1 MRKIVNVF
9 VLFLVGILVI
19 LPLLFFFISE
29 IGGSPIIDGERLI
42 IHAVF
47 IFSCFAGI
55 ITSADNKQLNI
66 EVFSL
71 KLSGRPKAVIAGI
84 NNGIT
89 TAILTALFFACF
101 PNMLAV
107 IDPTDRLWGVPI
119 RFIFAALPLMFAAQV
134 FLTIRKRSMLPS
146 SLLGLAAGLVI
157 SCGSIAVIVYTF
169 TGAEWTW
176 LTSCGVLWT
185 TMSTHLLVPLV
196 LILIAAALFGLPLF
210 VVLLA
215 ITYTAFSQ
223 GGGYVDVIP
232 LEMYHILTDSSIA
245 AIPLFTIAGCLLAEG
260 SAGKRL
266 MELVRSSVG
275 WIRGGVIIASVLVL
289 AFFTTFTGA
298 SGVTIL
304 ALGPLL
310 SLILT
315 GNGYSEDDAES
326 LITASGSLGIL
337 FPPSLAIIIFGVTNI
352 MTVDIFAVFRGAIIP
367 GLLLTLSMI
376 VIGII
381 RDRSKKRIP
390 FSWSVLG
397 HAFLGSFFELLLP
410 VFIIVFYFSGL
421 FSLLQTAAFTVLYTC
436 ILEIG
441 IRRDFSWEKATTF
454 VLKSI
459 PIAGGV
465 LIIIGAA
472 KGLAYYLIDANVPAI
487 LTDIVQTYI
496 HSKYVFLLL
505 LNILLLF
512 VGCIMDLYSAILVV
526 SPLVLPIAE
535 SFGIHP
541 IHTGVIFL
549 MNLALG
555 FLTPPIGMDLFIASY
570 TFNRPVIK
578 IVKNILPYLGIQC
591 IILLLV
597 TYIPWL
603 TTVLLPS

>member
-1 MRKIVNVF
+1 MKKIINIL
-9 VLFLVGILVI
+9 VLFLVSALIL
-19 LPLLFFFISE
+19 LPIVFFFISE
-29 IGGSPIIDGERLI
+29 IGGIPILDGERLI
-42 IHAVF
+42 IHTVF
-47 IFSCFAGI
+47 VFACFAGV
-55 ITSADNKQLNI
+55 ITSAKDKQLSI
-66 EVFSL
+66 EVFTSRLSPRL
-71 KLSGRPKAVIAGI
+71 KYIVSGM

-89 TAILTALFFACF
+89 VAVLTALFFACF
-101 PNMLAV
+101 PNIFAV
-107 IDPTDRLWGVPI
+107 LDPGDLLWGIPV
-119 RFIFAALPLMFAAQV
+119 RFIFIALPVMFFAQL
-134 FLTIRKRSMLPS
+134 FLNIRKTGLVS
-146 SLLGLAAGLVI
+146 SLIGLAVGLFI
-157 SCGSIAVIVYTF
+157 SCGSIAVILYTF
-169 TGAEWTW
+169 SGIEASF
-176 LTSCGVLWT
+176 LTTCISIWETL
-185 TMSTHLLVPLV
+185 STKLLVPFIIV
-196 LILIAAALFGLPLF
+196 LIAAALLGLPLF
-210 VVLLA
+210 IVLSA
-215 ITYTAFSQ
+215 ITYCAFSQ

-266 MELVRSSVG
+266 MELVRSAVG
-275 WIRGGVIIASVLVL
+275 WIRGGIIIASVLVL

-310 SLILT
+310 SLIMT
-315 GNGYSEDDAES
+315 GNGYSKDDAES

-352 MTVDIFAVFRGAIIP
+352 MTVNIFDLFRGAFLP

-376 VIGII
+376 AIGVI
-381 RDRSKKRIP
+381 RDRSKQRIP
-390 FSWSVLG
+390 FSWPVLRK
-397 HAFLGSFFELLLP
+397 ALIASFFELLLP
-410 VFIIVFYFSGL
+410 VFIILLYFSGL

-436 ILEIG
+436 LLEIV
-441 IRRDFSWEKATTF
+441 IRRDFSWKTAAGF
-454 VLKSI
+454 ILKSI
-459 PIAGGV
+459 PVAGGV

-472 KGLAYYLIDANVPAI
+472 KGLAYYLIDANIPAL

-505 LNILLLF
+505 LNVILIF
-512 VGCIMDLYSAILVV
+512 IGCIMDLYSAILVV
-526 SPLVLPIAE
+526 SPLIMSIAE

-570 TFNRPVIK
+570 TFNKPVIK

-603 TTVLLPS
+603 TTVLLT

>member
-9 VLFLVGILVI
+9 VLFLVGILVL
-19 LPLLFFFISE
+19 LPIVFFFIGE
-29 IGGSPIIDGERLI
+29 IGGIPIMDGERLI

-47 IFSCFAGI
+47 IFACFAGI

-71 KLSGRPKAVIAGI
+71 KLSDRMRFTVNRI

-89 TAILTALFFACF
+89 AAVLTALFFSCF

-107 IDPTDRLWGVPI
+107 IDSSDMLWGIPV
-119 RFIFAALPLMFAAQV
+119 RLIFAVLPLMFFAQL
-134 FLTIRKRSMLPS
+134 FLTLRKKSVILS
-146 SLLGLAAGLVI
+146 SLLGLAAGLFI
-157 SCGSIAVIVYTF
+157 SCGSIAVILYTF
-169 TGAEWTW
+169 WGTELSFFTACA
-176 LTSCGVLWT
+176 SLWE
-185 TMSTHLLVPLV
+185 SISVYLLVPFILL
-196 LILIAAALFGLPLF
+196 LITAMLFGLPLF
-210 VVLLA
+210 VALLA
-215 ITYTAFSQ
+215 ITYAAFSQ

-232 LEMYHILTDSSIA
+232 LEMYHILTDSGIA

-260 SAGKRL
+260 SAGRRL
-266 MELVRSSVG
+266 MELVRGTVG
-275 WIRGGVIIASVLVL
+275 WIRGGVIMASVLVL

-315 GNGYSEDDAES
+315 GSGYSEDDAES

-352 MTVDIFAVFRGAIIP
+352 MTVNIFDLFRGALLP

-376 VIGII
+376 GVGII
-381 RDRSKKRIP
+381 RDRSKKRVP
-390 FSWSVLG
+390 FSWTALRS
-397 HAFLGSFFELLLP
+397 AFCGSFFELLLP
-410 VFIIVFYFSGL
+410 VCIIVLYFSGL

-436 ILEIG
+436 LLEIV
-441 IRRDFSWEKATTF
+441 IRKDFSWKKAAGF
-454 VLKSI
+454 VLQSI
-459 PIAGGV
+459 PVAGGV

-472 KGLAYYLIDANVPAI
+472 KGLAYYLIDANVPTM
-487 LTDIVQTYI
+487 LTDIVQNYI
-496 HSKYVFLLL
+496 HSKYVFLFL
-505 LNILLLF
+505 LNVLLIF

-526 SPLVLPIAE
+526 SPLIMPIAE
-535 SFGIHP
+535 SFDIHP
-541 IHTGVIFL
+541 IHTAVIFL

-570 TFNRPVIK
+570 TFNKPVVK
-578 IVKNILPYLGIQC
+578 IVKRILPYLGVQC
-591 IILLLV
+591 VILLLV

-603 TTVLLPS
+603 TTALLP

>member
-1 MRKIVNVF
+1 
-9 VLFLVGILVI
+9 
-19 LPLLFFFISE
+19 
-29 IGGSPIIDGERLI
+29 
-42 IHAVF
+42 
-47 IFSCFAGI
+47 
-55 ITSADNKQLNI
+55 
-66 EVFSL
+66 
-71 KLSGRPKAVIAGI
+71 
-84 NNGIT
+84 
-89 TAILTALFFACF
+89 
-101 PNMLAV
+101 
-107 IDPTDRLWGVPI
+107 
-119 RFIFAALPLMFAAQV
+119 
-134 FLTIRKRSMLPS
+134 
-146 SLLGLAAGLVI
+146 
-157 SCGSIAVIVYTF
+157 
-169 TGAEWTW
+169 
-176 LTSCGVLWT
+176 
-185 TMSTHLLVPLV
+185 
-196 LILIAAALFGLPLF
+196 
-210 VVLLA
+210 
-215 ITYTAFSQ
+215 
-223 GGGYVDVIP
+223 
-232 LEMYHILTDSSIA
+232 
-245 AIPLFTIAGCLLAEG
+245 
-260 SAGKRL
+260 

-310 SLILT
+310 SQILT

-352 MTVDIFAVFRGAIIP
+352 MTVNIFDLFRGAFLP

-376 VIGII
+376 VIGVV

-390 FSWSVLG
+390 FSWTVLKT
-397 HAFLGSFFELLLP
+397 AFFASFFELLLP
-410 VFIIVFYFSGL
+410 VLIIVFYFSGL
-421 FSLLQTAAFTVLYTC
+421 FSLLQTAAFTVLYTFV
-436 ILEIG
+436 LEIG
-441 IRRDFSWEKATTF
+441 IRRDFSWKTAAAYI
-454 VLKSI
+454 LKSI

-465 LIIIGAA
+465 LIIIGSA

-505 LNILLLF
+505 LNVLLIF

-570 TFNRPVIK
+570 TFNKPVIK

-591 IILLLV
+591 LILLAV

-603 TTVLLPS
+603 TTVLLP

>member
-1 MRKIVNVF
+1 MRKTVNILI
-9 VLFLVGILVI
+9 LFLAGVLSI
-19 LPLLFFFISE
+19 LPIIFWGITE
-29 IGGSPIIDGERLI
+29 IGGMSIMDGERFI

-47 IFSCFAGI
+47 VFACFAGI
-55 ITSADNKQLNI
+55 ITSADHRQLNI
-66 EVFSL
+66 EVFNLRLSESL
-71 KLSGRPKAVIAGI
+71 KSTVGSI
-84 NNGIT
+84 NNGISI
-89 TAILTALFFACF
+89 AVLTALFFACF
-101 PNMLAV
+101 PNILTV
-107 IDPTDRLWGVPI
+107 IDSGDMLWGIPV
-119 RFIFAALPLMFAAQV
+119 RFLFLALPLMFLVQLV
-134 FLTIRKRSMLPS
+134 LQIRENKRLLS
-146 SLLGLAAGLVI
+146 SLLGLSAGLFV
-157 SCGSIAVIVYTF
+157 SCGSLASIAYTVF
-169 TGAEWTW
+169 GAESAA
-176 LTSCGVLWT
+176 LTAGASMWAAV
-185 TMSTHLLVPLV
+185 SAKLLVPF
-196 LILIAAALFGLPLF
+196 ILMFIAAALFGLPLF
-210 VVLLA
+210 IVLLA

-223 GGGYVDVIP
+223 GGGYVDVVP

-245 AIPLFTIAGCLLAEG
+245 AIPLFTVAGCLLAEG

-275 WIRGGVIIASVLVL
+275 WLRGGVIISSVLVL
-289 AFFTTFTGA
+289 TFFTTFTGA

-337 FPPSLAIIIFGVTNI
+337 FPPSMAIIIFGVTNI
-352 MTVDIFAVFRGAIIP
+352 MTIDIFDVFRGAVLP
-367 GLLLTLSMI
+367 GMLLTISMI
-376 VIGII
+376 IIGVV

-390 FSWSVLG
+390 FSWKELKT
-397 HAFLGSFFELLLP
+397 AFCASFFELLLP
-410 VFIIVFYFSGL
+410 VFIIALYFSGL

-436 ILEIG
+436 VLEII
-441 IRRDFSWEKATTF
+441 IRRDFSWKGAAGLI
-454 VLKSI
+454 LKSI

-472 KGLAYYLIDANVPAI
+472 KGLAYYLIDANVPAL

-496 HSKYVFLLL
+496 HSKYVFLFL
-505 LNILLLF
+505 LNILLIF

-526 SPLVLPIAE
+526 SPLVMPIAE

-549 MNLALG
+549 MNMALG

-570 TFNRPVIK
+570 TFNKPVIK

-597 TYIPWL
+597 TYIPWF
-603 TTVLLPS
+603 TTVLLP

>member
-1 MRKIVNVF
+1 MRKTVNLF
-9 VLFLVGILVI
+9 VLLLVGILII
-19 LPLLFFFISE
+19 LPIVFFFISE
-29 IGGSPIIDGERLI
+29 IGGSPILDGERLI

-47 IFSCFAGI
+47 IFACFAGM
-55 ITSADNKQLNI
+55 ITSADNKQLSI
-66 EVFSL
+66 EVFNL
-71 KLSGRPKAVIAGI
+71 KLSDKLKVAVMRI

-89 TAILTALFFACF
+89 AAVLTAIFFACF
-101 PNMLAV
+101 PNILAV
-107 IDPTDRLWGVPI
+107 IDSADLLWGVPV
-119 RFIFAALPLMFAAQV
+119 RFIFCALPLMFFAQL
-134 FLTIRKRSMLPS
+134 FLCLKKKNMLVPPMV
-146 SLLGLAAGLVI
+146 GLITGLFI
-157 SCGSIAVIVYTF
+157 SCGSIATIVYTLL
-169 TGAEWTW
+169 GSDIPL
-176 LTSCGVLWT
+176 LTSCALFWQ
-185 TMSTHLLVPLV
+185 SLSAPLLLPIILV
-196 LILIAAALFGLPLF
+196 LIAAALFGLPLF
-210 VVLLA
+210 IVLLG

-232 LEMYHILTDSSIA
+232 LEMYHILTDTSIA

-260 SAGKRL
+260 SAGRRL
-266 MELVRSSVG
+266 MELVRGSVG
-275 WIRGGVIIASVLVL
+275 WIRGGVIISSVLVL
-289 AFFTTFTGA
+289 TFFTTFTGA

-304 ALGPLL
+304 ALGPLI

-315 GNGYSEDDAES
+315 GNGYSKDDSES

-337 FPPSLAIIIFGVTNI
+337 FPPSMAIIIFGVTNI
-352 MTVDIFAVFRGAIIP
+352 MTVDIFDVFKGAVLP
-367 GLLLTLSMI
+367 GILLTFSMI
-376 VIGII
+376 VIGVI
-381 RDRSKKRIP
+381 RDRSKMRIP
-390 FSWSVLG
+390 FSWAALKT
-397 HAFLGSFFELLLP
+397 AFFGSFFELLLP
-410 VFIIVFYFSGL
+410 VFIIVLYFSGL

-436 ILEIG
+436 VLEVI
-441 IRRDFSWEKATTF
+441 IRRDFSWKQAAAF
-454 VLKSI
+454 ILKSI
-459 PIAGGV
+459 PVAGGV

-496 HSKYVFLLL
+496 HSKYIFLLL
-505 LNILLLF
+505 LNVLLIF

-526 SPLVLPIAE
+526 SPLVMPIAE

-578 IVKNILPYLGIQC
+578 IVKNILPFLGIQS

-603 TTVLLPS
+603 TTVFLQ

>member
-1 MRKIVNVF
+1 MRKTVNIF
-9 VLFLVGILVI
+9 ILFLVGVLIV
-19 LPLLFFFISE
+19 LPMVFFLISE
-29 IGGSPIIDGERLI
+29 IGGIPVLDGERLI
-42 IHAVF
+42 IHIVF
-47 IFSCFAGI
+47 IFACFAGMV
-55 ITSADNKQLNI
+55 TSADNKQLGI
-66 EVFSL
+66 EVFNL
-71 KLSGRPKAVIAGI
+71 KLSAKWKGTVTQV
-84 NNGIT
+84 NNSIT
-89 TAILTALFFACF
+89 TAVLTAVFFACF
-101 PNMLAV
+101 PNILVV
-107 IDPTDRLWGVPI
+107 IEPTDLLWGIPV
-119 RFIFAALPLMFAAQV
+119 RFIFCALPLMFFAQL
-134 FLTIRKRSMLPS
+134 FLCFKKNNKYVS
-146 SLLGLAAGLVI
+146 SLVGLLAGVFI
-157 SCGSIAVIVYTF
+157 SCGSIAVIFYTLLGRDSPF
-169 TGAEWTW
+169 
-176 LTSCGVLWT
+176 LTVSASLWQSFSAPL
-185 TMSTHLLVPLV
+185 MVPLILV
-196 LILIAAALFGLPLF
+196 LIVAALFGLPLF
-210 VVLLA
+210 VVLLG

-232 LEMYHILTDSSIA
+232 LEMYYILTDTSIA

-275 WIRGGVIIASVLVL
+275 WIRGGVVIASVLVL
-289 AFFTTFTGA
+289 TFFTTFTGA

-304 ALGPLL
+304 ALGPLI

-315 GNGYSEDDAES
+315 GNGYSKDDSES

-337 FPPSLAIIIFGVTNI
+337 FPPSMAIIIFGVTNI
-352 MTVDIFAVFRGAIIP
+352 MTIDIFDVFKGAIFP

-376 VIGII
+376 VIGVI

-390 FSWSVLG
+390 FSWTTLKK
-397 HAFLGSFFELLLP
+397 AFFGSFFELLLP
-410 VFIIVFYFSGL
+410 VFIIVLYFSGL

-436 ILEIG
+436 VLEVG
-441 IRRDFSWEKATTF
+441 IRRDFSWKAAAAYI
-454 VLKSI
+454 LKSI

-472 KGLAYYLIDANVPAI
+472 KGLAYYLIDANVPTL

-505 LNILLLF
+505 LNVLLIF

-526 SPLVLPIAE
+526 SPLVMPIAE

-541 IHTGVIFL
+541 IHTSVIFL

-570 TFNRPVIK
+570 AFNKPVIK
-578 IVKNILPYLGIQC
+578 IVKNILPFLGVQS

-603 TTVLLPS
+603 TTALLQ

>member
-1 MRKIVNVF
+1 MRKTVNIF
-9 VLFLVGILVI
+9 VLVLVGILVV
-19 LPLLFFFISE
+19 LPIIFFFISD
-29 IGGSPIIDGERLI
+29 ICGIPVLDGERVV

-47 IFSCFAGI
+47 IFACFAGM
-55 ITSADNKQLNI
+55 ITSADHKQLNI
-66 EVFSL
+66 EVFNL
-71 KLSGRPKAVIAGI
+71 KLSDRLKTVVGQI

-89 TAILTALFFACF
+89 AAVLTAIFFACF
-101 PNMLAV
+101 PNILVV
-107 IDPTDRLWGVPI
+107 IDASDLLWGLPV
-119 RFIFAALPLMFAAQV
+119 RFIFAALPLMFFAQL
-134 FLTIRKRSMLPS
+134 FLCFKKRSSLVS
-146 SLLGLAAGLVI
+146 SLVGLAAGLFI
-157 SCGSIAVIVYTF
+157 SCGSIAVIVYTLLGKDIPFF
-169 TGAEWTW
+169 TACASFWQS
-176 LTSCGVLWT
+176 LSAPL
-185 TMSTHLLVPLV
+185 MVPLV
-196 LILIAAALFGLPLF
+196 LGLIVAGLFGLPLF
-210 VVLLA
+210 IVLLG

-232 LEMYHILTDSSIA
+232 LEMYHILTDTSIA

-266 MELVRSSVG
+266 MELVRNSVG

-289 AFFTTFTGA
+289 TFFTTFTGA

-304 ALGPLL
+304 ALGPLI
-310 SLILT
+310 SVILT
-315 GNGYSEDDAES
+315 GNGYSKDDSES

-337 FPPSLAIIIFGVTNI
+337 FPPSMAIIIFGVTNI
-352 MTVDIFAVFRGAIIP
+352 MTIDIFDVFKGAILP

-376 VIGII
+376 VIGVI
-381 RDRSKKRIP
+381 RDRSKARIP
-390 FSWSVLG
+390 FSWAVLKT
-397 HAFLGSFFELLLP
+397 AFFGSFFELLLP
-410 VFIIVFYFSGL
+410 VFIIVLYFSGL

-436 ILEIG
+436 VLEVV
-441 IRRDFSWEKATTF
+441 IRRDFSWKTAAAF

-459 PIAGGV
+459 PVAGGV

-472 KGLAYYLIDANVPAI
+472 KGLAYYLIDANIPAI

-526 SPLVLPIAE
+526 SPLVMPIAE

-541 IHTGVIFL
+541 IHTAVIFL

-570 TFNRPVIK
+570 TFNKPVVK
-578 IVKNILPYLGIQC
+578 IVKNILPFLGIQS

-603 TTVLLPS
+603 TTALLR

>member
-1 MRKIVNVF
+1 MRKSVNVF

-19 LPLLFFFISE
+19 LPMVFFFISD
-29 IGGSPIIDGERLI
+29 IGGIPVLDGERLV
-42 IHAVF
+42 IHVVF
-47 IFSCFAGI
+47 IFACFAGM
-55 ITSADNKQLNI
+55 ITSADHKQLNI
-66 EVFSL
+66 EVFNL
-71 KLSGRPKAVIAGI
+71 KLSDRLKTAVSQV

-89 TAILTALFFACF
+89 TAVLIAIFFACF
-101 PNMLAV
+101 PNILVV
-107 IDPTDRLWGVPI
+107 IAPSDLLWGVPV
-119 RFIFAALPLMFAAQV
+119 RFIFGALPLMFFAQL
-134 FLTIRKRSMLPS
+134 FLCFKKRGLLVS
-146 SLLGLAAGLVI
+146 SLVGLLGGLFI
-157 SCGSIAVIVYTF
+157 SCGSIAVIFYTF
-169 TGAEWTW
+169 LGKDI
-176 LTSCGVLWT
+176 SFFT
-185 TMSTHLLVPLV
+185 TCASFWQSLSAPLMLPLI

-210 VVLLA
+210 IVLLG

-232 LEMYHILTDSSIA
+232 LEMYHILTDTSIA

-275 WIRGGVIIASVLVL
+275 WIRGGVVIASVLVL
-289 AFFTTFTGA
+289 TFFTTFTGA

-304 ALGPLL
+304 ALGPLI

-315 GNGYSEDDAES
+315 GNGYSKDHAES

-337 FPPSLAIIIFGVTNI
+337 FPPSMAIIIFGVTNI
-352 MTVDIFAVFRGAIIP
+352 MTIDIFDVFKGAILP
-367 GLLLTLSMI
+367 GVLLTLSMI
-376 VIGII
+376 VIGVI
-381 RDRSKKRIP
+381 RDRSKTRVP
-390 FSWSVLG
+390 FSWAILKT
-397 HAFLGSFFELLLP
+397 AFFGSFFELLLP
-410 VFIIVFYFSGL
+410 AFIIILYFSGL

-436 ILEIG
+436 VLEVI
-441 IRRDFSWEKATTF
+441 IRRDFSWKTAAVF
-454 VLKSI
+454 ILKSI
-459 PIAGGV
+459 PVAGGV

-505 LNILLLF
+505 LNVLLIF

-526 SPLVLPIAE
+526 SPLIMPIAE

-541 IHTGVIFL
+541 IHTSVIFL

-570 TFNRPVIK
+570 TFNKPVIK
-578 IVKNILPYLGIQC
+578 IVKNILSFLGIQS

-603 TTVLLPS
+603 TTALLR

>member
-1 MRKIVNVF
+1 MRKTVNILI
-9 VLFLVGILVI
+9 LFLAGVLSI
-19 LPLLFFFISE
+19 LPIIFWGITE
-29 IGGSPIIDGERLI
+29 IGGMSIMDGERFI

-47 IFSCFAGI
+47 VFACFAGI
-55 ITSADNKQLNI
+55 ITSADHRQLNI
-66 EVFSL
+66 EVFNLRLSESL
-71 KLSGRPKAVIAGI
+71 KSTVGSI
-84 NNGIT
+84 NNGISI
-89 TAILTALFFACF
+89 AVLTALFFACF
-101 PNMLAV
+101 PNILTV
-107 IDPTDRLWGVPI
+107 IDSGDILWGIPV
-119 RFIFAALPLMFAAQV
+119 RFLFLALPLMFLAQLV
-134 FLTIRKRSMLPS
+134 LQIRENKRLLS
-146 SLLGLAAGLVI
+146 SLLGLSAGLFV
-157 SCGSIAVIVYTF
+157 SCGSLASIAYTVF
-169 TGAEWTW
+169 GAEAAA
-176 LTSCGVLWT
+176 LTAGASIWAAV
-185 TMSTHLLVPLV
+185 SAKLLVPFI
-196 LILIAAALFGLPLF
+196 LIFIAAALFGLPLF
-210 VVLLA
+210 IVLLA

-223 GGGYVDVIP
+223 GGGYVDVVP

-245 AIPLFTIAGCLLAEG
+245 AIPLFTVAGCLLAEG

-275 WIRGGVIIASVLVL
+275 WLRGGVIISSVLVL
-289 AFFTTFTGA
+289 TFFTTFTGA

-315 GNGYSEDDAES
+315 GNGYLEDDAES

-337 FPPSLAIIIFGVTNI
+337 FPPSMAIIIFGVTNI
-352 MTVDIFAVFRGAIIP
+352 MTIDIFDVFRGAVLP
-367 GLLLTLSMI
+367 GMLLTISMI
-376 VIGII
+376 IIGVV

-390 FSWSVLG
+390 FSWKELKT
-397 HAFLGSFFELLLP
+397 AFCASFFELLLP
-410 VFIIVFYFSGL
+410 VFIIALYFSGL

-436 ILEIG
+436 VLEII
-441 IRRDFSWEKATTF
+441 IRRDFSWKGAAGLI
-454 VLKSI
+454 LKSI

-472 KGLAYYLIDANVPAI
+472 KGLAYYLIDANVPAL

-496 HSKYVFLLL
+496 HSKYVFLFL
-505 LNILLLF
+505 LNILLIF

-526 SPLVLPIAE
+526 SPLVMPIAE

-549 MNLALG
+549 MNMALG

-570 TFNRPVIK
+570 TFNKPVIK

-597 TYIPWL
+597 TYIPWF
-603 TTVLLPS
+603 TTVLLP

>member
-1 MRKIVNVF
+1 
-9 VLFLVGILVI
+9 
-19 LPLLFFFISE
+19 
-29 IGGSPIIDGERLI
+29 
-42 IHAVF
+42 
-47 IFSCFAGI
+47 
-55 ITSADNKQLNI
+55 
-66 EVFSL
+66 
-71 KLSGRPKAVIAGI
+71 
-84 NNGIT
+84 
-89 TAILTALFFACF
+89 
-101 PNMLAV
+101 
-107 IDPTDRLWGVPI
+107 
-119 RFIFAALPLMFAAQV
+119 
-134 FLTIRKRSMLPS
+134 
-146 SLLGLAAGLVI
+146 
-157 SCGSIAVIVYTF
+157 
-169 TGAEWTW
+169 
-176 LTSCGVLWT
+176 
-185 TMSTHLLVPLV
+185 MSTHLLVPLV

-304 ALGPLL
+304 ALGPLF

-421 FSLLQTAAFTVLYTC
+421 FSLLQTAAFTVLYTY
-436 ILEIG
+436 ILEIS

>member
-1 MRKIVNVF
+1 MRKTVNIF
-9 VLFLVGILVI
+9 ILFLVGVLIV
-19 LPLLFFFISE
+19 LPMVFFLISE
-29 IGGSPIIDGERLI
+29 IGGIPVLDGERLI
-42 IHAVF
+42 IHIVF
-47 IFSCFAGI
+47 IFACFAGMV
-55 ITSADNKQLNI
+55 TSADNKQLGI
-66 EVFSL
+66 EVFNL
-71 KLSGRPKAVIAGI
+71 KLSAKLKGAVTQV

-89 TAILTALFFACF
+89 TAVLTAVFFACF
-101 PNMLAV
+101 PNILVV
-107 IDPTDRLWGVPI
+107 IEPTDLLWGIPV
-119 RFIFAALPLMFAAQV
+119 RFIFCALPLMFFAQL
-134 FLTIRKRSMLPS
+134 FLCFKKNNKYVS
-146 SLLGLAAGLVI
+146 SLVGLIAGLFI
-157 SCGSIAVIVYTF
+157 SCGSIAVIFYTLLGRESLF
-169 TGAEWTW
+169 
-176 LTSCGVLWT
+176 LTVSASLWQSFSAPL
-185 TMSTHLLVPLV
+185 MAPLILV
-196 LILIAAALFGLPLF
+196 LIVAALFGLPLF
-210 VVLLA
+210 VVLLG

-232 LEMYHILTDSSIA
+232 LEMYYILTDTSIA

-275 WIRGGVIIASVLVL
+275 WIRGGVVIASVLVL
-289 AFFTTFTGA
+289 TFFTTFTGA

-304 ALGPLL
+304 ALGPLI

-315 GNGYSEDDAES
+315 GNGYSKDDSES

-337 FPPSLAIIIFGVTNI
+337 FPPSMAIIIFGVTNI
-352 MTVDIFAVFRGAIIP
+352 MTIDIFDVFKGAIFP

-376 VIGII
+376 VIGVI
-381 RDRSKKRIP
+381 RDRSKIRIP
-390 FSWSVLG
+390 FSWTTLKK
-397 HAFLGSFFELLLP
+397 AFFGSFFELLLP
-410 VFIIVFYFSGL
+410 VFIIFLYFSGL

-436 ILEIG
+436 VLEVG
-441 IRRDFSWEKATTF
+441 IRRDFSWKAAAAYI
-454 VLKSI
+454 LKSI

-472 KGLAYYLIDANVPAI
+472 KGLAYYLIDANVPTL

-505 LNILLLF
+505 LNVLLIF

-526 SPLVLPIAE
+526 SPLVMPIAE

-541 IHTGVIFL
+541 IHTSVIFL

-570 TFNRPVIK
+570 AFNKPVIK
-578 IVKNILPYLGIQC
+578 IVKNILPFLGVQS

-603 TTVLLPS
+603 TTALLQ

>member
-1 MRKIVNVF
+1 MRKTVNVF
-9 VLFLVGILVI
+9 VLFLVGILII
-19 LPLLFFFISE
+19 LPIVFFLISD
-29 IGGSPIIDGERLI
+29 IGGIPVLDGERLI

-47 IFSCFAGI
+47 IFACFAGM
-55 ITSADNKQLNI
+55 ITSADNKQLSI
-66 EVFSL
+66 EVFNL
-71 KLSGRPKAVIAGI
+71 KLSARVKNIVSQT

-89 TAILTALFFACF
+89 AAVLTAIFFACF
-101 PNMLAV
+101 PNILVV
-107 IDPTDRLWGVPI
+107 IDPADLLWGVPV
-119 RFIFAALPLMFAAQV
+119 RFIFGALPLMFFAQL
-134 FLTIRKRSMLPS
+134 FLCFKKRGMLVS
-146 SLLGLAAGLVI
+146 SLVGLAAGLFI
-157 SCGSIAVIVYTF
+157 SCGSIAVIVYALLEKDIPFFTTF
-169 TGAEWTW
+169 ASSWQS
-176 LTSCGVLWT
+176 LSA
-185 TMSTHLLVPLV
+185 LLMLP
-196 LILIAAALFGLPLF
+196 LILILIVAALFGLPLF
-210 VVLLA
+210 TVLLG

-232 LEMYHILTDSSIA
+232 LEMYHILTDTSIA

-275 WIRGGVIIASVLVL
+275 WIRGGVVIASVLVL
-289 AFFTTFTGA
+289 TFFTTFTGA

-304 ALGPLL
+304 ALGPLI

-315 GNGYSEDDAES
+315 GNGYSKDHAES

-337 FPPSLAIIIFGVTNI
+337 FPPSMAIIIFGVTNI
-352 MTVDIFAVFRGAIIP
+352 MTIDIFDVFKGAIFP

-376 VIGII
+376 VIGVI
-381 RDRSKKRIP
+381 RDRSKTRIP
-390 FSWSVLG
+390 FSWTVLKA
-397 HAFLGSFFELLLP
+397 AFFGSFFELLLP
-410 VFIIVFYFSGL
+410 VFIIVLYFSGL

-436 ILEIG
+436 VLEVM
-441 IRRDFSWEKATTF
+441 IRRDFSWKTAAAF
-454 VLKSI
+454 ILKSI
-459 PIAGGV
+459 PVAGGV

-472 KGLAYYLIDANVPAI
+472 KGLAYYLIDANIPAI

-505 LNILLLF
+505 LNVLLIF

-526 SPLVLPIAE
+526 SPLVMPIAE

-541 IHTGVIFL
+541 IHTSVIFL

-570 TFNRPVIK
+570 TFNKPVVK
-578 IVKNILPYLGIQC
+578 IVKNILPYLGIQS

-603 TTVLLPS
+603 TIALLR

>member
-1 MRKIVNVF
+1 MRKTIN
-9 VLFLVGILVI
+9 LFILLLVGILIV
-19 LPLLFFFISE
+19 LPMVFFFISE
-29 IGGSPIIDGERLI
+29 IGGIPVMDGERLI
-42 IHAVF
+42 IHIVF
-47 IFSCFAGI
+47 IFACFAGI
-55 ITSADNKQLNI
+55 VTSADNKQLGI
-66 EVFSL
+66 EVFNL
-71 KLSGRPKAVIAGI
+71 KLSVKVKGAVMQI

-89 TAILTALFFACF
+89 AAILTAVFFACF
-101 PNMLAV
+101 PNILVV
-107 IDPTDRLWGVPI
+107 IESTDLLWGIPI
-119 RFIFAALPLMFAAQV
+119 RFIFCALPLMFFAQL
-134 FLTIRKRSMLPS
+134 FLCLKKNNTLVS
-146 SLLGLAAGLVI
+146 SSIGLIVGLFI
-157 SCGSIAVIVYTF
+157 SCGSIAVIVYT
-169 TGAEWTW
+169 
-176 LTSCGVLWT
+176 
-185 TMSTHLLVPLV
+185 LLGRDSPFLAAWALFWQSLSVPLMFPLILV
-196 LILIAAALFGLPLF
+196 LIVAGLFGLPLF
-210 VVLLA
+210 IVLLG

-232 LEMYHILTDSSIA
+232 LEMYHILTDTSIA

-260 SAGKRL
+260 SAGRRL
-266 MELVRSSVG
+266 MELVRGSVG

-289 AFFTTFTGA
+289 TFFTTFTGA

-304 ALGPLL
+304 ALGPLI

-315 GNGYSEDDAES
+315 GNGYSKDDSES

-337 FPPSLAIIIFGVTNI
+337 FPPSMAIIIFGVTNI
-352 MTVDIFAVFRGAIIP
+352 MTIDIFDVFKGAIFP

-376 VIGII
+376 VIGVI
-381 RDRSKKRIP
+381 RDRSKIRIP
-390 FSWSVLG
+390 FSWTTLKK
-397 HAFLGSFFELLLP
+397 AFFGSFFELLLP
-410 VFIIVFYFSGL
+410 VFIIFLYFSGL

-436 ILEIG
+436 VLEVG
-441 IRRDFSWEKATTF
+441 IRRDFSWKAAAAYI
-454 VLKSI
+454 LKSI

-472 KGLAYYLIDANVPAI
+472 KGLAYYLIDANVPTL

-505 LNILLLF
+505 LNVLLIF

-526 SPLVLPIAE
+526 SPLVMPIAE

-541 IHTGVIFL
+541 IHTSVIFL

-570 TFNRPVIK
+570 AFNKPVIK
-578 IVKNILPYLGIQC
+578 IVKNILPFLGVQS

-603 TTVLLPS
+603 TTALLQ

>member
-1 MRKIVNVF
+1 MRKTVNILI
-9 VLFLVGILVI
+9 LFLAGVLSI
-19 LPLLFFFISE
+19 LPIIFWGITE
-29 IGGSPIIDGERLI
+29 IGGMSIMDGERFI

-47 IFSCFAGI
+47 VFACFAGI
-55 ITSADNKQLNI
+55 ITSADHRQLNI
-66 EVFSL
+66 EVFNLRLSESL
-71 KLSGRPKAVIAGI
+71 KSTVGSI
-84 NNGIT
+84 NNGISI
-89 TAILTALFFACF
+89 AVLTALFFACF
-101 PNMLAV
+101 PNILTV
-107 IDPTDRLWGVPI
+107 IDSGDILWGIPV
-119 RFIFAALPLMFAAQV
+119 RFLFLALPLMFLAQLV
-134 FLTIRKRSMLPS
+134 LQIRESKRLLS
-146 SLLGLAAGLVI
+146 SLLGLSAGLFV
-157 SCGSIAVIVYTF
+157 SCGSLASIAYTVF
-169 TGAEWTW
+169 GAESAA
-176 LTSCGVLWT
+176 LTAGASIWAAV
-185 TMSTHLLVPLV
+185 SAKLLVPFIV
-196 LILIAAALFGLPLF
+196 MFIAAALFGLPLF
-210 VVLLA
+210 IVLLA

-223 GGGYVDVIP
+223 GGGYVDVVP

-245 AIPLFTIAGCLLAEG
+245 AIPLFTVAGCLLAEG

-289 AFFTTFTGA
+289 TFFTTFTGA

-315 GNGYSEDDAES
+315 GNGYSEDDAEA

-337 FPPSLAIIIFGVTNI
+337 FPPSMAIIIFGVTNI
-352 MTVDIFAVFRGAIIP
+352 MTIDIFDVFRGAVLP
-367 GLLLTLSMI
+367 GMLLTISMI
-376 VIGII
+376 IIGIV

-390 FSWSVLG
+390 FSWKELKT
-397 HAFLGSFFELLLP
+397 AFCASFFELLLP
-410 VFIIVFYFSGL
+410 VFIIALYFSGL

-436 ILEIG
+436 VLEII
-441 IRRDFSWEKATTF
+441 IRRDFSWKGAAGLI
-454 VLKSI
+454 LKSI

-472 KGLAYYLIDANVPAI
+472 KGLAYYLIDANVPAL

-496 HSKYVFLLL
+496 HSKYVFLFL
-505 LNILLLF
+505 LNILLIF

-526 SPLVLPIAE
+526 SPLVMPIAE

-549 MNLALG
+549 MNMALG

-570 TFNRPVIK
+570 TFNKPVIK

-597 TYIPWL
+597 TYIPWF
-603 TTVLLPS
+603 TTVLLP

>member
-1 MRKIVNVF
+1 MRKTVNILI
-9 VLFLVGILVI
+9 LFLAGVLSI
-19 LPLLFFFISE
+19 LPIIFWGITE
-29 IGGSPIIDGERLI
+29 IGGISIMDGERFI

-47 IFSCFAGI
+47 VFACFAGI
-55 ITSADNKQLNI
+55 ITSADHRQLNI
-66 EVFSL
+66 EVFNLRLSESL
-71 KLSGRPKAVIAGI
+71 KSTVGSI
-84 NNGIT
+84 NNGISI
-89 TAILTALFFACF
+89 AVLTALFFACF
-101 PNMLAV
+101 PNILTV
-107 IDPTDRLWGVPI
+107 IDSGDILWGIPV
-119 RFIFAALPLMFAAQV
+119 RFLFLALPLMFLAQLV
-134 FLTIRKRSMLPS
+134 LQIRENKRLLS
-146 SLLGLAAGLVI
+146 SLLGLSAGLFV
-157 SCGSIAVIVYTF
+157 SCGSLASIAYTVF
-169 TGAEWTW
+169 GAESAA
-176 LTSCGVLWT
+176 LTAGASIWAAV
-185 TMSTHLLVPLV
+185 SAKLLVPF
-196 LILIAAALFGLPLF
+196 ILMFIAAALFGLPLF
-210 VVLLA
+210 IVLLA

-223 GGGYVDVIP
+223 GGGYVDVVP

-245 AIPLFTIAGCLLAEG
+245 AIPLFTVAGCLLAEG

-275 WIRGGVIIASVLVL
+275 WLRGGVIISSVLVL
-289 AFFTTFTGA
+289 TFFTTFTGA

-337 FPPSLAIIIFGVTNI
+337 FPPSMAIIIFGVTNI
-352 MTVDIFAVFRGAIIP
+352 MTIDIFDVFRGAVLP
-367 GLLLTLSMI
+367 GMLLTISMI
-376 VIGII
+376 IIGVV

-390 FSWSVLG
+390 FSWKELKT
-397 HAFLGSFFELLLP
+397 AFCASFFELLLP
-410 VFIIVFYFSGL
+410 VFIIALYFSGL

-436 ILEIG
+436 VLEII
-441 IRRDFSWEKATTF
+441 IRRDFSWKGAAGLI
-454 VLKSI
+454 LKSI

-472 KGLAYYLIDANVPAI
+472 KGLAYYLIDANVPAL

-496 HSKYVFLLL
+496 HSKYVFLFL
-505 LNILLLF
+505 LNILLIF

-526 SPLVLPIAE
+526 SPLVMPIAE

-549 MNLALG
+549 MNMALG

-570 TFNRPVIK
+570 TFNKPVIK

-597 TYIPWL
+597 TYIPWF
-603 TTVLLPS
+603 TTVLLP

>member
-1 MRKIVNVF
+1 MRKTVNLF
-9 VLFLVGILVI
+9 VLLLVGILII
-19 LPLLFFFISE
+19 LPIVFFFISE
-29 IGGSPIIDGERLI
+29 IGGAPILDGERLI

-47 IFSCFAGI
+47 IFACFAGM
-55 ITSADNKQLNI
+55 ITSADNKQLSI
-66 EVFSL
+66 EVFNL
-71 KLSGRPKAVIAGI
+71 KLSDKLKVAVMRI

-89 TAILTALFFACF
+89 AAVLTAIFFACF
-101 PNMLAV
+101 PNILAV
-107 IDPTDRLWGVPI
+107 IDSADLLWGVPV
-119 RFIFAALPLMFAAQV
+119 RFIFCALPLMFFAQL
-134 FLTIRKRSMLPS
+134 FLCLKKKNMLVSSMV
-146 SLLGLAAGLVI
+146 GLITGLFI
-157 SCGSIAVIVYTF
+157 SCGSIATIVYTLL
-169 TGAEWTW
+169 GSDIPL
-176 LTSCGVLWT
+176 LTSCVLFWQ
-185 TMSTHLLVPLV
+185 SLSAPLLLPIILV
-196 LILIAAALFGLPLF
+196 LIAAALFSLPLF
-210 VVLLA
+210 IVLLG

-232 LEMYHILTDSSIA
+232 LEMYHILTDTSIA

-260 SAGKRL
+260 SAGRRL
-266 MELVRSSVG
+266 MELVRGSVG
-275 WIRGGVIIASVLVL
+275 WIRGGVIISSVLVL
-289 AFFTTFTGA
+289 TFFTTFTGA

-304 ALGPLL
+304 ALGPLI

-315 GNGYSEDDAES
+315 GNGYSKDDSES

-337 FPPSLAIIIFGVTNI
+337 FPPSMAIIIFGVTNI
-352 MTVDIFAVFRGAIIP
+352 MTVDIFDVFKGAVLP
-367 GLLLTLSMI
+367 GILLTFSMI
-376 VIGII
+376 VIGVI
-381 RDRSKKRIP
+381 RDRSKMRIP
-390 FSWSVLG
+390 FSWAALKT
-397 HAFLGSFFELLLP
+397 AFFGSFFELLLP
-410 VFIIVFYFSGL
+410 VFIIVLYFSGL

-436 ILEIG
+436 VLEVI
-441 IRRDFSWEKATTF
+441 IRRDFSWKQAAAF
-454 VLKSI
+454 ILKSI
-459 PIAGGV
+459 PVAGGV

-505 LNILLLF
+505 LNVLLIF

-526 SPLVLPIAE
+526 SPLVMPIAE

-570 TFNRPVIK
+570 TFNKPVIK
-578 IVKNILPYLGIQC
+578 IVKNILPFLGIQS

-603 TTVLLPS
+603 TTVFLQ

>member
-1 MRKIVNVF
+1 MRKF
-9 VLFLVGILVI
+9 AHILVLLLTGALII
-19 LPLLFFFISE
+19 LPMAFFFIRE
-29 IGGSPIIDGERLI
+29 IGGIPILDEDRII

-47 IFSCFAGI
+47 VFACFAGM
-55 ITSADNKQLNI
+55 ITSAENKQLSI
-66 EVFSL
+66 EAITHRL
-71 KLSGRPKAVIAGI
+71 PSGIQTVIRHVNGGIAVAV
-84 NNGIT
+84 
-89 TAILTALFFACF
+89 LTALFFACF
-101 PNMLAV
+101 PNMFAV
-107 IDPTDRLWGVPI
+107 IDAADAVWGIPV
-119 RFIFAALPLMFAAQV
+119 RAIFSALPLMFFGQL
-134 FLTIRKRSMLPS
+134 FLNLRKTRFSIA
-146 SLLGLAAGLVI
+146 SLFGVAAGLFI
-157 SCGSIAVIVYTF
+157 SSGSIAVILYTF
-169 TGAEWTW
+169 FGKEYAF
-176 LTSCGVLWT
+176 LTACAALWESASS
-185 TMSTHLLVPLV
+185 MLIVPLITV
-196 LILIAAALFGLPLF
+196 LIVCALCGLPLF
-210 VVLLA
+210 IVLLA
-215 ITYTAFSQ
+215 ISYVAFSQ

-266 MELVRSSVG
+266 MELVRSTVG
-275 WIRGGVIIASVLVL
+275 WIRGGVVIATVLVL

-298 SGVTIL
+298 SGITIL

-315 GNGYSEDDAES
+315 GNGYSEDNAES

-352 MTVDIFAVFRGAIIP
+352 MTINIFDLFRGAFLP
-367 GLLLTLSMI
+367 GLLLTLSM
-376 VIGII
+376 VSIGVF

-390 FSWSVLG
+390 FSWPVLRQ
-397 HAFLGSFFELLLP
+397 AFTGSIFELLLP
-410 VFIIVFYFSGL
+410 VAIIILYFFGF

-436 ILEIG
+436 VLEIF
-441 IRRDFSWEKATTF
+441 IRRDFTVKTAALF

-459 PIAGGV
+459 PVAGGV
-465 LIIIGAA
+465 LIIISAA
-472 KGLAYYLIDANVPAI
+472 KGLAYYLIDANVPAV

-526 SPLVLPIAE
+526 SPLVMPIAE
-535 SFGIHP
+535 AFGIHP
-541 IHTGVIFL
+541 IHTSVIFL

-570 TFNRPVIK
+570 TFNKPVVD
-578 IVKNILPYLGIQC
+578 IVKKIMPYLGIQF

-603 TTVLLPS
+603 TTVLLP

>member
-1 MRKIVNVF
+1 MRKTVNIF
-9 VLFLVGILVI
+9 VLFLVGILVV
-19 LPLLFFFISE
+19 LPIIFFFISDV
-29 IGGSPIIDGERLI
+29 GGIPVLDGERLV
-42 IHAVF
+42 IHTVF
-47 IFSCFAGI
+47 IFACFAGM
-55 ITSADNKQLNI
+55 ITSADHKQLNI
-66 EVFSL
+66 EVFNL
-71 KLSGRPKAVIAGI
+71 KLSDRLKTIVSQI

-89 TAILTALFFACF
+89 AAVLTAIFFACF
-101 PNMLAV
+101 PNILVV
-107 IDPTDRLWGVPI
+107 IDASDLLWGLPV
-119 RFIFAALPLMFAAQV
+119 RFIFGALPLMFFAQL
-134 FLTIRKRSMLPS
+134 FLCFKKRGSLVS
-146 SLLGLAAGLVI
+146 SLVGLAAGLFI
-157 SCGSIAVIVYTF
+157 SCGSIAVIVYTLLEKDIPFF
-169 TGAEWTW
+169 TACASFWQS
-176 LTSCGVLWT
+176 LSA
-185 TMSTHLLVPLV
+185 PLMLP
-196 LILIAAALFGLPLF
+196 LILGLIAAALFGLPLF
-210 VVLLA
+210 IVLLG

-232 LEMYHILTDSSIA
+232 LEMYHILTDTSIA

-266 MELVRSSVG
+266 MELVRNSVG
-275 WIRGGVIIASVLVL
+275 WIRGGVVIASVLVL
-289 AFFTTFTGA
+289 TFFTTFTGA

-304 ALGPLL
+304 ALGPLI
-310 SLILT
+310 SVILT
-315 GNGYSEDDAES
+315 GNGYSKDDSES

-337 FPPSLAIIIFGVTNI
+337 FPPSMAIIIFGVTNI
-352 MTVDIFAVFRGAIIP
+352 MTIDIFDVFKGAIFP

-376 VIGII
+376 VIGVI
-381 RDRSKKRIP
+381 RDRSKARIP
-390 FSWSVLG
+390 FSWAVLKT
-397 HAFLGSFFELLLP
+397 AFFGSFFELLLP
-410 VFIIVFYFSGL
+410 VFIIVLYFSGL

-436 ILEIG
+436 VLEVV
-441 IRRDFSWEKATTF
+441 IRRDFSWKTAAAF

-459 PIAGGV
+459 PVAGGV

-472 KGLAYYLIDANVPAI
+472 KGLAYYLIDANIPAI

-526 SPLVLPIAE
+526 SPLIMPIAE

-541 IHTGVIFL
+541 IHTAVIFL

-570 TFNRPVIK
+570 TFNKSVVK
-578 IVKNILPYLGIQC
+578 IVKNILPFLGIQS

-603 TTVLLPS
+603 TTALLR

>member
-1 MRKIVNVF
+1 MRKTVNILI
-9 VLFLVGILVI
+9 LFLAGILSI
-19 LPLLFFFISE
+19 LPIIFWGITE
-29 IGGSPIIDGERLI
+29 IGGMSIMDGERFI

-47 IFSCFAGI
+47 VFACFAGI
-55 ITSADNKQLNI
+55 ITSADHRQLNI
-66 EVFSL
+66 EVFNLRLSESL
-71 KLSGRPKAVIAGI
+71 KSTVGSI
-84 NNGIT
+84 NNGISI
-89 TAILTALFFACF
+89 AVLTALFFACF
-101 PNMLAV
+101 PNILTV
-107 IDPTDRLWGVPI
+107 IDSGDILWGIPV
-119 RFIFAALPLMFAAQV
+119 RFLFLALPLMFLAQLV
-134 FLTIRKRSMLPS
+134 LQIRESKRLLS
-146 SLLGLAAGLVI
+146 SLLGLSAGLFV
-157 SCGSIAVIVYTF
+157 SCGSLASIAYTVF
-169 TGAEWTW
+169 GAESAA
-176 LTSCGVLWT
+176 LTAGASIWAAV
-185 TMSTHLLVPLV
+185 SAKLLVPFV
-196 LILIAAALFGLPLF
+196 LAFIAAALFGLPLF
-210 VVLLA
+210 IVLLA

-223 GGGYVDVIP
+223 GGGYVDVVP

-245 AIPLFTIAGCLLAEG
+245 AIPLFTVAGCLLAEG

-275 WIRGGVIIASVLVL
+275 WLRGGVIISSVLVL
-289 AFFTTFTGA
+289 TFFTTFTGA

-337 FPPSLAIIIFGVTNI
+337 FPPSMAIIIFGVTNI
-352 MTVDIFAVFRGAIIP
+352 MTIDIFDVFRGAVLP
-367 GLLLTLSMI
+367 GMLLTISMI
-376 VIGII
+376 IIGVV

-390 FSWSVLG
+390 FSWKELKT
-397 HAFLGSFFELLLP
+397 AFCASFFELLLP
-410 VFIIVFYFSGL
+410 VFIIALYFSGL

-436 ILEIG
+436 VLEII
-441 IRRDFSWEKATTF
+441 IRRDFSWKGAAGLI
-454 VLKSI
+454 LKSI

-472 KGLAYYLIDANVPAI
+472 KGLAYYLIDANVPAL

-496 HSKYVFLLL
+496 HSKYVFLFL
-505 LNILLLF
+505 LNILLIF

-526 SPLVLPIAE
+526 SPLVMPIAE

-549 MNLALG
+549 MNMALG

-570 TFNRPVIK
+570 TFNQPVIK

-597 TYIPWL
+597 TYIPWF
-603 TTVLLPS
+603 TTVLLP